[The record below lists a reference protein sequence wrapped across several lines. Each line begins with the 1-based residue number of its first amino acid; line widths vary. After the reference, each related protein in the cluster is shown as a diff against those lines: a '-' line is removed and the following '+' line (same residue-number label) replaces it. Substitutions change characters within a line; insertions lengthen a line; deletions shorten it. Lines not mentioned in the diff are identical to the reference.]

1 MMHWVMATILV
12 CGVTVFTACS
22 SDDDPE
28 PPQPPIES
36 FETITFTEDDLTDG
50 TYYYKLFVSDKTMDY
65 SSVKGEDGL
74 NYGDNADDWIVCVP
88 TDLLLGYAAKTIL
101 EQVTAVPE
109 NTPVLIRAKK
119 PQSYSVKTDVDPAS
133 VKAPSAN
140 MLAVAKEDLRLNFV
154 NNFGAKLVLMNNGI
168 FFTNKSLKDRNVAA
182 GDVYMFLT
190 EEQDMNLYYYL
201 LLDYP
206 DPILLFPG
214 SEPPAVDVENCVG
227 TRDYTDGKINLK
239 LTNARVTL
247 AWENADEDIVT
258 LGTVMIEDE
267 TAAVTVSYFLQW
279 HPGLASKVAVGDVLN
294 GTIELEA
301 CMVGGVPAYVPTQKA
316 LDNFEATV
324 TRTPGTAVPTLLYPG
339 FADADFLATLDCR
352 YIRVND
358 VSVTKGDGLY
368 ENNQVIDLSSIV
380 PGCIPYML
388 DFYNSYVNHYYK
400 TIPLV
405 EGAKVDV
412 SGFVNVYPDG
422 SYIFTPMSIT
432 TPVAVGT
439 EGYSTFSSDNMLDFT
454 NSGIQAYIAVA
465 DGSTITFRRV
475 EKVPA
480 GAGVLLCATGGAKE
494 DVSVVVETADEVSG
508 NVLRV
513 ATSDMDGAALQAA
526 GACILGYENGVAGFY
541 KADANASLK
550 AGQCYLTA
558 EAAIV
563 LDR

>member
-1 MMHWVMATILV
+1 MAATLV
-12 CGVTVFTACS
+12 CGATVLTSCVSNDDNSVVNPDGLNSTVT
-22 SDDDPE
+22 
-28 PPQPPIES
+28 IN
-36 FETITFTEDDLTDG
+36 ITEDDLTDG

-74 NYGDNADDWIVCVP
+74 SYGADTDEWIVCVP
-88 TDLLLGYAAKTIL
+88 TNYLLGYAAKIIL
-101 EQVTAVPE
+101 EQVTAVPK

-119 PQSYSVKTDVDPAS
+119 PQAYSVKADVDPAS

-339 FADADFLATLDCR
+339 FADADFLATLD
-352 YIRVND
+352 
-358 VSVTKGDGLY
+358 
-368 ENNQVIDLSSIV
+368 
-380 PGCIPYML
+380 
-388 DFYNSYVNHYYK
+388 
-400 TIPLV
+400 
-405 EGAKVDV
+405 
-412 SGFVNVYPDG
+412 
-422 SYIFTPMSIT
+422 
-432 TPVAVGT
+432 
-439 EGYSTFSSDNMLDFT
+439 
-454 NSGIQAYIAVA
+454 
-465 DGSTITFRRV
+465 
-475 EKVPA
+475 
-480 GAGVLLCATGGAKE
+480 
-494 DVSVVVETADEVSG
+494 
-508 NVLRV
+508 
-513 ATSDMDGAALQAA
+513 
-526 GACILGYENGVAGFY
+526 
-541 KADANASLK
+541 
-550 AGQCYLTA
+550 
-558 EAAIV
+558 
-563 LDR
+563 